1 MSETQTTEIQT
12 TKILILK
19 IRAKSKQ
26 VTWHES
32 VIDNEHMNKKKSN
45 KCCIF
50 HRQNECYECNES
62 NEESSDYDS
71 DYDSSEDETSDE
83 NKTSKGKS

>member
-1 MSETQTTEIQT
+1 MSETQTIEV
-12 TKILILK
+12 LILR

-50 HRQNECYECNES
+50 HRQNECYES
-62 NEESSDYDS
+62 SEESSDYDS
-71 DYDSSEDETSDE
+71 SDDETSDDDDLQPTLSGNNIKIE
-83 NKTSKGKS
+83 TQ

>member
-1 MSETQTTEIQT
+1 MSETQAIEVV
-12 TKILILK
+12 ILR

-50 HRQNECYECNES
+50 HRQNECYES
-62 NEESSDYDS
+62 SEESSDYDS
-71 DYDSSEDETSDE
+71 DDEDLQSTLSRDNIHIETQ
-83 NKTSKGKS
+83 